1 MVNRDVKKTRV
12 LVVDDHPKL
21 MNFMRLGLKFAG
33 FEAVTV
39 DSGKNALE
47 AVGSNNLDVVLL
59 DIRMPDM
66 DGFEVLRRLRE
77 FSQIPV
83 IAYSATPEYL
93 TPALESGANAFLAKP
108 FDMDQL
114 TELINKLAD
123 HQE

>member
-66 DGFEVLRRLRE
+66 DGFEVLRRLRK

>member
-1 MVNRDVKKTRV
+1 MSNGVAEKKRV
-12 LVVDDHPKL
+12 LVVDDNPKL
-21 MNFMRLGLKFAG
+21 MNFMQLGLKFAG
-33 FEAVTV
+33 FEAVTA
-39 DSGKNALE
+39 DSGICALE
-47 AVGSNNLDVVLL
+47 AVRSNSLDIILL

-66 DGFEVLRRLRE
+66 DGFEVLRRLRK

-108 FDMDQL
+108 FDMNQL